1 MVLPMAVW
9 QNERSQEFRLDKHV
23 SFEHGYPCRL
33 LSIDGTKCRSVLLE
47 DISEG
52 GAKLTVFG
60 AVEDFDFSEFFLVF
74 SSWATAHRRCTC
86 VWRNDKQVGVEFLR
100 HKATQPRAR
109 KLPAR

>member
-1 MVLPMAVW
+1 MAVW

-47 DISEG
+47 EISDG

-60 AVEDFDFSEFFLVF
+60 SMEDFDFGEFFLVF
-74 SSWATAHRRCTC
+74 STWATAHRRCTC
-86 VWRNDKQVGVEFLR
+86 VWRNGQQIGVDFVR
-100 HKATQPRAR
+100 HKAPHARAR
-109 KLPAR
+109 KLQAQ